1 MKKIKLDC
9 DACGAPLQDVDRTGF
24 FECPYCGRSYIF
36 EEGLRTGGKQRKKRS
51 SQVKPGQ
58 LPEIPLEQRTSPVSE
73 ELIRKIKSL
82 LANGLKIQAIKLY
95 RDETGAGL
103 KDAKD
108 FVENLEERTR

>member
-1 MKKIKLDC
+1 
-9 DACGAPLQDVDRTGF
+9 
-24 FECPYCGRSYIF
+24 
-36 EEGLRTGGKQRKKRS
+36 
-51 SQVKPGQ
+51 
-58 LPEIPLEQRTSPVSE
+58 
-73 ELIRKIKSL
+73 LIRKIKAL